1 VALNLQRM
9 GGLTTHER
17 GEIELANATHK
28 QPLVFIHG
36 LWLLPSS
43 WEHWRAHFEAQG
55 YATVAPGWP
64 DDPETVEEARAHP
77 EVFADKSL
85 KVITEHY
92 LEAINELHRKPALIG
107 HSFGGAIAQMIAGHG
122 RALASVAIDPAPF
135 RGVLPLP
142 YSSLKTASAVI
153 ANPANYTR
161 AIALTYEQFRYGWAN
176 AVPEAEAR
184 ALFEKYHVAGAAKP
198 LFQAATANVN
208 PWTDDQVNT
217 TNPARG
223 PLLLISGE
231 QDHTTP
237 WAVVSAAY
245 DRQKGNVGV
254 TELIAFPHRGHS
266 LTIDHGWRAVADAAL
281 TFLARHAPTS

>member
-1 VALNLQRM
+1 M

-17 GEIELANATHK
+17 DEIERANASTK
-28 QPLVFIHG
+28 QPIVFVHG

-43 WEHWRAHFEAQG
+43 WDHWRTHFEALG
-55 YATVAPGWP
+55 YSTLAPGWP
-64 DDPETVEEARAHP
+64 DDPETVDEARAHP
-77 EVFADKSL
+77 EVFANKSL
-85 KVITEHY
+85 KVIAEHY
-92 LEAINELHRKPALIG
+92 LEAVGQLRRKPALLG
-107 HSFGGAIAQMIAGHG
+107 HSFGGAIAQMLAGQG

-142 YSSLKTASAVI
+142 YSSLKSASAVI
-153 ANPANYTR
+153 SNPANYTR
-161 AIALTYEQFRYGWAN
+161 AVALTYEQFRYGWAN

-184 ALFEKYHVAGAAKP
+184 ELYEKYHVPGAAKP

-208 PWTDDQVNT
+208 PWTDDQVDT

-237 WAVVSAAY
+237 WAVVSASY
-245 DRQKGNVGV
+245 DRQKRNPGV
-254 TELIAFPHRGHS
+254 TEIIAMPDRGHS
-266 LTIDHGWRAVADAAL
+266 LTIDHGWKAVAEAAQA
-281 TFLARHAPTS
+281 FLATHAPA